1 MSFFFRRKRPVYQI
15 DVDEKKT
22 WVVYDRVLELLK
34 KLDLSG
40 TDLSYDATV
49 RDHPLLEIE
58 ITFHTSHADYYDCMG
73 FWVEPEDDVLEKC
86 GWVERELSKTV
97 DRRRQELEGSPA
109 GGRPDPSSQESDQES
124 VDSEQLAEYD
134 AYCFKF
140 FAILTYFS
148 CLSKIAS
155 HTAWMLRHNY
165 MLQEEWG
172 RVGWSLSG
180 LAMDTGYV
188 AFLAIAML
196 YVPWRAQRVIMFFIG
211 FKLLSK
217 SLALLEVYLL
227 VYTAFCV
234 LFCAVFTVVVIVT
247 WNAPKRQG
255 VS

>member
-34 KLDLSG
+34 ELDLSG

-58 ITFHTSHADYYDCMG
+58 ITFQASHENFYDCME
-73 FWVEPEDDVLEKC
+73 FWVEPGDDVQETC
-86 GWVERELSKTV
+86 GWVERELSKTIE
-97 DRRRQELEGSPA
+97 RRRQELEGSPA
-109 GGRPDPSSQESDQES
+109 GRQPDPSSQELDHES

-134 AYCFKF
+134 ARCFKF
-140 FAILTYFS
+140 FVILTYFS
-148 CLSKIAS
+148 CLSGIAS

-180 LAMDTGYV
+180 LAIDMAYV
-188 AFLAIAML
+188 VSLAIAML
-196 YVPWRAQRVIMFFIG
+196 FVPWRAQRVIMFSIG
-211 FKLLSK
+211 FEVLSNI
-217 SLALLEVYLL
+217 LAVLEVYLL
-227 VYTAFCV
+227 VHSALYV
-234 LFCAVFTVVVIVT
+234 LFCAAFTVVVIVT

-255 VS
+255 FC

>member
-1 MSFFFRRKRPVYQI
+1 MSFFFRRKRPVFKI

-22 WVVYDRVLELLK
+22 WVVYDRILELLK

-58 ITFHTSHADYYDCMG
+58 ITFHASQEDFYDCME
-73 FWVEPEDDVLEKC
+73 FWVEPGDDVQEKC
-86 GWVERELSKTV
+86 GWVERELSKTIE
-97 DRRRQELEGSPA
+97 RRRQELEGSPA
-109 GGRPDPSSQESDQES
+109 GGQPDPSSQESDQES
-124 VDSEQLAEYD
+124 VYSERFAEYD
-134 AYCFKF
+134 AYSLKF

-188 AFLAIAML
+188 VFLAIAML
-196 YVPWRAQRVIMFFIG
+196 YVPWRAKRVIIFFIG
-211 FKLLSK
+211 FEVLSNT
-217 SLALLEVYLL
+217 LALLEVYLF

-247 WNAPKRQG
+247 WNAQERQG